1 MHRLIISPIPCHIC
15 PRPSISDTML
25 DSGRQAATAV
35 KVDSLLVALSLSL
48 SNYDDGR
55 KRCVDRRDGM
65 VVGKAGAST
74 AGAPRRRHDRALVA
88 EAALLCTPR
97 RWC

>member
-35 KVDSLLVALSLSL
+35 KVASLLVALSLSL
-48 SNYDDGR
+48 SNYDYGR
-55 KRCVDRRDGM
+55 KRCVDRDGM